1 MELEQKI
8 LKAILVAD
16 LQQYTRLIAAD
27 EADTL
32 EYVAQ
37 CFQLFQEHCEPF
49 GAEFVK
55 TTGDGV
61 LILFDSA
68 SSAVD
73 YAMSVQ
79 ERIGAL
85 EQERPGHGK
94 FRIGLHIGEVRR
106 RGQDVYGHAVNM
118 ATRVEAKALPGG
130 VCVTQD
136 VYRASRDTTRY
147 GFRFAG
153 RPALKHMPEPVSLY
167 HVTAAAAAP
176 ADKAASQL
184 TISVIDGFALV
195 GDDGE
200 PVDLRSHEAQALIGH
215 LALSSQYQ
223 AHQDRLATLLW
234 PDRNLADSRRRLA
247 ARLQLVEK
255 AITRGSTKRLLR
267 RGGIVGLNPA
277 LIAVDLVRLFEDV
290 DEGRVD
296 DLLLY
301 RPDCTESVLL
311 GFDDVSSLFSA
322 WLSVTRHNRHDGL
335 IEALQVMLDRFEVTE
350 QTLRRA
356 ATALLI
362 LEPSHERAAQQLI
375 RHYLAA
381 GNVASA
387 MRVYQGLRS
396 VLLEK
401 FDIAPSDETTA
412 LIQRLSGVAPSSEEP
427 AKAPRPGA
435 RTASIAIGKFQ
446 AYGEGVGA
454 VASGFRSEL
463 VAVLSKFREWTVI
476 EADDGAEMN
485 AMLEYSLTAE
495 CVGDHDQVKMYV
507 TLAEPST
514 RGIVWSDSF
523 DLALAS
529 WTSTQKRLVAKIAS
543 TLEVYLSHHR
553 LSRVLPDPL
562 RDLGAYDCWL
572 RGEHLLTHW
581 SVETEDEAERLF
593 EKAIANDPGFAP
605 AHASLASV
613 YNSRQFI
620 RPGISRDEETTRL
633 ALKLALRAVEI
644 DPLDAR
650 NHLVVAWST
659 AMALRFE
666 QSELHFTL
674 AAELNPNSP
683 KTLVSAAV
691 GLAFMGRTDQAREL
705 LDHATSLTTRFLDY
719 QWCYIATTRYFLGD
733 MEGVVEAAGRSNDVI
748 ADAPGWKA
756 AALLQLGRKEEAR
769 AALLDLRAAVTPIW
783 QGRNPPEMTDLLEWF
798 LAAFPIRREE
808 DKAELARLREL
819 I

>member
-1 MELEQKI
+1 VKLEQKI

-16 LQQYTRLIAAD
+16 LQQYSRLVAAD
-27 EADTL
+27 EGDTL
-32 EYVAQ
+32 DYVSH
-37 CFQLFQEHCEPF
+37 CFRLFQQHCEPF

-61 LILFDSA
+61 MILFDSA
-68 SSAVD
+68 SSAVE

-85 EQERPGHGK
+85 EQARPGHGK
-94 FRIGLHIGEVRR
+94 FRIGLHMGEVRR
-106 RGQDVYGHAVNM
+106 SGQDVYGHAVNM
-118 ATRVEAKALPGG
+118 ANRVEAKALPGG

-136 VYRASRDTTRY
+136 VYRASRDSTRY

-167 HVTAAAAAP
+167 HVTATKSP
-176 ADKAASQL
+176 ADKSASQL
-184 TISVIDGFALV
+184 TISVIDGLALTD
-195 GDDGE
+195 DDGE
-200 PVDLRSHEAQALIGH
+200 PVDLRSREAQALIGH

-234 PDRNLADSRRRLA
+234 PDKSLAEARRRLA

-277 LIAVDLVRLFEDV
+277 FIAVDLVRLFEDV
-290 DEGRVD
+290 DEGHVD

-301 RPDCTESVLL
+301 RPDCVDSVLL

-335 IEALQVMLDRFEVTE
+335 VEALQVMLDRFEVTE

-381 GNVASA
+381 GNVAAA

-396 VLLEK
+396 VLLER

-412 LIQRLSGVAPSSEEP
+412 LVQRLSGASGSEEP

-435 RTASIAIGKFQ
+435 RTASIAIGRFQ
-446 AYGEGVGA
+446 AHGEGVGP

-463 VAVLSKFREWTVI
+463 VAVLSKFREWTVV
-476 EADDGAEMN
+476 EADEGSERSAE
-485 AMLEYSLTAE
+485 LEYSLTAE
-495 CVGDHDQVKMYV
+495 CVGNHDQVKMYV

-523 DLALAS
+523 DLALRS
-529 WTSTQKRLVAKIAS
+529 WSSAQKRLVAKIAS

-553 LSRVLPDPL
+553 LSRVLPGPL
-562 RDLGAYDCWL
+562 HDLGAYDCWL

-581 SVETEDEAERLF
+581 SVEAEDEAERMF
-593 EKAIANDPGFAP
+593 EQAIANDPGFAA

-620 RPGISRDEETTRL
+620 RPGIARDEEQMKL

-659 AMALRFE
+659 AMAKRFE
-666 QSELHFTL
+666 QSELHFSL

-691 GLAFMGRTDQAREL
+691 GLAFMGRADQAREL
-705 LDHATSLTTRFLDY
+705 LDHATSLTARFMDY

-733 MEGVVEAAGRSNDVI
+733 MEGVTEAAERSNNVI
-748 ADAPGWKA
+748 ADTPGWKA
-756 AALLQLGRKEEAR
+756 AALLALGRPDEAR
-769 AALLDLRAAVTPIW
+769 AALFDLHASASRIW
-783 QGRNPPEMTDLLEWF
+783 QGGNAPEMTHVLDWF
-798 LAAFPIRREE
+798 LAAFPIRNEQ
-808 DKAELARLREL
+808 DKAGLGRLREL

>member
-61 LILFDSA
+61 VILFDSA

-73 YAMSVQ
+73 YAMSIQ
-79 ERIGAL
+79 ERIGTL
-85 EQERPGHGK
+85 EQDRPGHGK
-94 FRIGLHIGEVRR
+94 FRIGLHMGEVRR
-106 RGQDVYGHAVNM
+106 KGQDVYGHAVNM
-118 ATRVEAKALPGG
+118 ATRVESKALPGG

-136 VYRASRDTTRY
+136 VYRASRDATRY

-153 RPALKHMPEPVSLY
+153 RPALKHMPEPISLY
-167 HVTAAAAAP
+167 HVTGTKSP
-176 ADKAASQL
+176 ADKSASQL
-184 TISVIDGFALV
+184 TISVIDGLALTD
-195 GDDGE
+195 DDGE
-200 PVDLRSHEAQALIGH
+200 PVDLRSREAQALIGH

-234 PDRNLADSRRRLA
+234 PDKNLSEARRRLA

-290 DEGRVD
+290 DEGQVD

-301 RPDCTESVLL
+301 RSDCMESVLL

-335 IEALQVMLDRFEVTE
+335 VEALQVILDRFEVTE

-381 GNVASA
+381 GNVAAA

-396 VLLEK
+396 VLLER

-412 LIQRLSGVAPSSEEP
+412 LVQRLSGVAPGSEEP
-427 AKAPRPGA
+427 AKPPRSGA

-446 AYGEGVGA
+446 AYGEGVAA

-476 EADDGAEMN
+476 EADDGAEKSP
-485 AMLEYSLTAE
+485 ALEYSLTAE
-495 CVGDHDQVKMYV
+495 CVGDHDQIKMYV

-529 WTSTQKRLVAKIAS
+529 WSGAQKRLVAKLAS
-543 TLEVYLSHHR
+543 TLEIYLSHHR
-553 LSRVLPDPL
+553 LSRVLPGPL

-581 SVETEDEAERLF
+581 TVETEDEAEKLF
-593 EKAIANDPGFAP
+593 EQAIADDPGFAP

-620 RPGISRDEETTRL
+620 RPGISRNEETTRL

-659 AMALRFE
+659 AMGQRFE

-674 AAELNPNSP
+674 AAELNPSSP

-691 GLAFMGRTDQAREL
+691 GLAFMGRTNQAREL
-705 LDHATSLTTRFLDY
+705 LDHATSLTNRFLDY

-756 AALLQLGRKEEAR
+756 AALLQLGRREEAR
-769 AALLDLRAAVTPIW
+769 TALLYLRAAVTPIW
-783 QGRNPPEMTDLLEWF
+783 QGRDPPEMTDILDWF

-808 DKAELARLREL
+808 DKNELARLREL
-819 I
+819 V